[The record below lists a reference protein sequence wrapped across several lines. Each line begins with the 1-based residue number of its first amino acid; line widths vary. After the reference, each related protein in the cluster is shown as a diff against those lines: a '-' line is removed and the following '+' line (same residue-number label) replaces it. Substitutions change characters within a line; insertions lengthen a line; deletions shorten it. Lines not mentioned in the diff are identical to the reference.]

1 MIPRGKPRD
10 RVSPEELQEICE
22 VLMDELFVKQDVIMA
37 RYNVAASVV
46 RAAARRCRSYD
57 GLDRETRRKEAIL
70 DFFRRRPHATN
81 KEAAAE
87 LGISSDDAV
96 YYYKKRYCPSLTEAK
111 RRQVQLSAAF
121 ERCAAIAKARGDLRG
136 EALLLYVAD
145 RFRVDSTD
153 LKRKLLVDS
162 HIANEARVRY
172 FEPMTP
178 EEERDLLAKVD
189 RHAQK
194 MKGVKQAY
202 RVTIDLPNTT
212 RNQELKY
219 LIAVKY
225 EAGSFA
231 SFCAARISEYIFY
244 AERVIRP
251 EWYVADVASRGYPG
265 ISLPEECF
273 ARYLELY
280 EHKRARIGEYV
291 AEEEDERQD

>member
-1 MIPRGKPRD
+1 MIARGKPRD
-10 RVSPEELQEICE
+10 RVSPEEFREICA

-57 GLDRETRRKEAIL
+57 GLNREARRKAAIL
-70 DFFRRRPHATN
+70 DFYRRRPHATN
-81 KEAAAE
+81 KEAATA
-87 LGISSDDAV
+87 LGIPSDKAV
-96 YYYKKRYCPSLTEAK
+96 YYYKKRYCPSLTGAK
-111 RRQVQLSAAF
+111 RRQAQLSAAF
-121 ERCAAIAKARGDLRG
+121 ERCAAIAKARRDLRG
-136 EALLLYVAD
+136 DALLLYVAD
-145 RFRVDSTD
+145 RFGVDSTA
-153 LKRKLLVDS
+153 LKRKLLVDT
-162 HIANEARVRY
+162 HIANESRVRF

-178 EEERDLLAKVD
+178 EEERGLLSKID

-194 MKGVKQAY
+194 VKGVKQAY

-212 RNQELKY
+212 RNHELKY

-225 EAGSFA
+225 EACSFA
-231 SFCAARISEYIFY
+231 GFCAARISEYVFY

>member
-10 RVSPEELQEICE
+10 RVTPEEFNEICA

-70 DFFRRRPHATN
+70 KFFRRRPHATN
-81 KEAAAE
+81 KEAAAA
-87 LGISSDDAV
+87 LGISSDDAL
-96 YYYKKRYCPSLTEAK
+96 YYYKSRYCPSLIEAK
-111 RRQVQLSAAF
+111 QRQTKLSAAF
-121 ERCAAIAKARGDLRG
+121 ERCAAIAKARRDLRG
-136 EALLLYVAD
+136 ETLLLYVAD
-145 RFRVDSTD
+145 RFGVDSAA
-153 LKRKLLVDS
+153 LKRKLLVDT

-194 MKGVKQAY
+194 IKGVKKAY
-202 RVTIDLPNTT
+202 RVTIDLPDTT

-225 EAGSFA
+225 ETGSFA
-231 SFCAARISEYIFY
+231 GFCAARISEYVFY

-251 EWYVADVASRGYPG
+251 EWYVADVVGRGYPG
-265 ISLPEECF
+265 ISLPEEHF
-273 ARYLELY
+273 NRYLELY
-280 EHKRARIGEYV
+280 ERKRQQV
-291 AEEEDERQD
+291 AGPIMPADAF